1 MNLAII
7 PARANSKRIKNKNI
21 LNFLGKPM
29 IQWSILA
36 AKKTKIF
43 DKIIVSTDC
52 KKISA
57 LANRLGAETPF
68 LRPKNL
74 SNDKAEIIQVVKHSV
89 KWFEKKKIKFE
100 NICCIFATAPL
111 INYKKII
118 EGFKKLQK
126 KKKDFIFSAKE
137 NKNIDLRSFYF
148 KKSRLMMLNDGFYHY
163 ASQDLPASFSD
174 VGQFY
179 WGKRNLWLKHKRI
192 FSLKSSIIKI
202 PELETCDI
210 NTYDDLKLAKKL
222 AMKKL
227 KRNI

>member
-21 LNFLGKPM
+21 LKFLGKPM

-52 KKISA
+52 KKIST
-57 LANRLGAETPF
+57 LANKLGAETPF

-74 SNDKAEIIQVVKHSV
+74 SNDKAEIIQVVKHSI
-89 KWFEKKKIKFE
+89 KWFEKNQIKFD

-126 KKKDFIFSAKE
+126 KKKILF
-137 NKNIDLRSFYF
+137 LVQ
-148 KKSRLMMLNDGFYHY
+148 KKIRML
-163 ASQDLPASFSD
+163 
-174 VGQFY
+174 
-179 WGKRNLWLKHKRI
+179 
-192 FSLKSSIIKI
+192 
-202 PELETCDI
+202 T
-210 NTYDDLKLAKKL
+210 
-222 AMKKL
+222 
-227 KRNI
+227 